1 MKIWAGNCYIWRVLI
16 GSAVW
21 CDLLVN
27 DTAFRQEKT
36 LNLLLENSFVFNKLL
51 HCSSVWG

>member
-1 MKIWAGNCYIWRVLI
+1 M
-16 GSAVW
+16 GSSVW
-21 CDLLVN
+21 CDLHVD

-51 HCSSVWG
+51 DCSSVWG